1 VNAQNVIG
9 NGLYESLGGSLVRRF
24 ARGIAVVFVLGLILI
39 TYFEQHKSTNIED
52 AFREANVPFDSILF
66 STDDKD
72 RTVTFYKFQ
81 DKVSFGVLKDGVLG
95 WKWLEAGSSTELL
108 SEHDISWKITNRLVK
123 PEKNNG
129 VYLFWGTVKNPDI
142 KTVQL
147 ELGSGQK
154 VTAGLER
161 EGNIAIVY
169 WLFDKMED
177 ENPFPNVIGF
187 SEDGDKVYQ
196 YR

>member
-1 VNAQNVIG
+1 
-9 NGLYESLGGSLVRRF
+9 VRRF

-72 RTVTFYKFQ
+72 RTVIFYKFQ

-108 SEHDISWKITNRLVK
+108 SEHDVSWKITNRLVK
-123 PEKNNG
+123 PEINNG
-129 VYLFWGTVKNPDI
+129 VYLFWGTVNNPDI

-187 SEDGDKVYQ
+187 SEDGEKVYQ